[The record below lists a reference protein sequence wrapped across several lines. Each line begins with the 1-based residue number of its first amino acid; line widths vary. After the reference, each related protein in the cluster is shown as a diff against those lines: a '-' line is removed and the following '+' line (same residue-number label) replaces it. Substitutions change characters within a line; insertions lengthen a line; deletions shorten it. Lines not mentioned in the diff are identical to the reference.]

1 MSDLMLPTGACWTAE
16 SALTMFRVEALE
28 GNDAV
33 FLATHSPIRGFSVDG
48 GSAGDVQDADE
59 RALLRAVSDPAHHHA
74 FCVVEGEPGSGKSHL
89 IRWMYVN
96 WPQTGRDIPL
106 LLQRSDGSLEGALA
120 QLREKLPVEFRPLFD
135 GMGTKQKV
143 GEEGRARTF
152 HGNLRQSLR
161 PDHYELP
168 LPDNDWCER
177 WRPGDL
183 LRPDDVEEHWAA
195 TRRILRLVSGKEG
208 ERNSESAR
216 FDVFDV
222 CDLQDIVRRSDIRS
236 AQGQSLY
243 ARLVGESTII
253 EDARA
258 AGRTAEQVVRSAGAD
273 VEHHV
278 AFAAALNR
286 RRNDAIQNVIGV
298 TSDSLRKLFREV
310 RTVLRSRSN
319 RLVLLLEDITSWEG
333 LDDSLIDVLT
343 TNSDTRGESEGDQDL
358 CDLVSVIGLTPDYYD
373 VNFRTNYRDRITY
386 LVKLGE
392 GEHGLQDVAMM
403 RDPEDRLRFMARYL
417 AATRAGGD
425 ALGQWR
431 KAARHVHDAPPP
443 NPCLDCPLIEGCHST
458 FGEIDDIGLFPFT
471 RRAVSGFFD
480 ALDERDARRTWKTPR
495 GLIQAILRPTL
506 RQPDLIDAG
515 TYPGPNI
522 EVAAFDPA
530 TRSAPAMI
538 SRLLEV
544 RSDDPLERDRL
555 RRTITF
561 WGAGGDPRT
570 EQDAKGAIAFHGVP
584 KGVFA
589 AFRLPWLGE
598 GDEVLEA
605 APSSPASL
613 TAEVDEERKPDQGP
627 EVVPP
632 AIMEKDP
639 TNPVVTPRGDPPR
652 VKQDKPENAAP
663 RPRRLR
669 LDPIDV
675 QRFRSEGGK
684 LANPNEWN
692 DALYLIANMI
702 EHRVLGIDGWTW
714 SRLIQ
719 PSTLKI
725 EGTATPR
732 KDILILPAEA
742 WLLEGLEAY
751 AASEAESSAAK
762 EVVEYR
768 QSRLAR
774 TIRHLKTRLVGYIAG
789 TLGQTAEG
797 PQWLPATAVAQ
808 TLLVRAWL
816 RGDADPLAAPADQW
830 AAIFKPA
837 PLADTAPGART
848 AKWKELLNATMQSNS
863 DMRQML
869 IESLR
874 LPQGTSK
881 EFGLASGAV
890 AAAFVELCR
899 TMRFRDLPQRVLV
912 QSEARKQI
920 ETAAAVVIRSRDLL
934 PSILSDERRLLTE
947 RSERLMQMLRGR
959 SIRAHGERIDK
970 AIDDAGAV
978 LSGIASDK
986 VREWKLAYGPL
997 RSSLEGGGA
1006 STVQGTI
1013 AVFGTAESLEPL
1025 DTPQELLAALIKAPA
1040 ARIADLMTAYSTGES
1055 ALTKLAEHAEA
1066 VVARSGPS
1074 AGMESIRDQGNRLIR
1089 ETRRIRGALEGRS

>member
-1 MSDLMLPTGACWTAE
+1 MSDLIVPTGACWTAE

-33 FLATHSPIRGFSVDG
+33 FLATHSPIRGFSVEG
-48 GSAGDVQDADE
+48 GSAGDVEDADE
-59 RALLRAVSDPAHHHA
+59 RALLKAVSDSSHHHA

-89 IRWMYVN
+89 IRWLYVN
-96 WPQTGRDIPL
+96 WPQAGRDIPL

-120 QLREKLPVEFRPLFD
+120 QLREKLPAEFRPLFD
-135 GMGTKQKV
+135 GMGTKQRV

-161 PDHYELP
+161 PGHYEVP
-168 LPDNDWCER
+168 LLDNDWCER

-183 LRPDDVEEHWAA
+183 LRPDDVEEHWGA

-216 FDVFDV
+216 FDIFDV
-222 CDLQDIVRRSDIRS
+222 CELQDIVRRSDIRS
-236 AQGQSLY
+236 PEGQSLY
-243 ARLVGESTII
+243 ARLVGESTIVD
-253 EDARA
+253 EART
-258 AGRTAEQVVRSAGAD
+258 AGRTAEQVIRTEGAG

-310 RTVLRSRSN
+310 RTVLRSRSK

-343 TNSDTRGESEGDQDL
+343 TNSDTRGESAGDQDL

-425 ALGQWR
+425 ALDQWR
-431 KAARHVHDAPPP
+431 EAARHVHDVPPP
-443 NPCLDCPLIEGCHST
+443 NPCRECPLMDGCHAT
-458 FGEIDDIGLFPFT
+458 FGEIDDVGLFPFT

-480 ALDERDARRTWKTPR
+480 ALDERDARKTWKTPR

-515 TYPGPNI
+515 AYPGPNI
-522 EVAAFDPA
+522 EVAALDSS
-530 TRSAPAMI
+530 TRSAPAI
-538 SRLLEV
+538 IGRLLEV
-544 RSDDPLERDRL
+544 RSEDPIERERL
-555 RRTITF
+555 RRTLTF
-561 WGAGGDPRT
+561 WGAGGELRT
-570 EQDAKGAIAFHGVP
+570 EHDAENRQSFHGVP
-584 KGVFA
+584 MGVFA

-598 GDEVLEA
+598 SDGSSAVGPVPVPLAPEA
-605 APSSPASL
+605 GP
-613 TAEVDEERKPDQGP
+613 EHGVVGGP

-632 AIMEKDP
+632 VIVETEP
-639 TNPVVTPRGDPPR
+639 VIPVVTPKVDPAKPRPGKPETTPPR
-652 VKQDKPENAAP
+652 QKK
-663 RPRRLR
+663 LR
-669 LDPIDV
+669 LDPVDV

-692 DALYLIANMI
+692 DGLYLISNVI
-702 EHRVLGIDGWTW
+702 DSRILGIDGWTW
-714 SRLIQ
+714 ARLIQ

-732 KDILILPAEA
+732 KDILILPAEV

-751 AASEAESSAAK
+751 AASEAEPNAAP

-768 QSRLAR
+768 QSRHAR
-774 TIRHLKTRLVGYIAG
+774 MVRHLKTRLVAYIEG
-789 TLGQTAEG
+789 ILGQTVEG
-797 PQWLPATAVAQ
+797 SRWSPATAVAQ

-816 RGDADPLAAPADQW
+816 RGDADPLASPAEQW
-830 AAIFKPA
+830 TSVFRPA
-837 PLADTAPGART
+837 TLAETSPTART
-848 AKWKELLNATMQSNS
+848 AKWKELLNTTMQSHS
-863 DMRQML
+863 DMRSML
-869 IESLR
+869 IESLK
-874 LPQGTSK
+874 LPQGASK
-881 EFGLASGAV
+881 EFGLASGSP
-890 AAAFVELCR
+890 AAAFVELCTR
-899 TMRFRDLPQRVLV
+899 MRFRDMPQRVIV
-912 QSEARKQI
+912 QSEARKLI
-920 ETAAAVVIRSRDLL
+920 ETAASSVTKSRDLL
-934 PSILSDERRLLTE
+934 PSVLSDERRLLTE
-947 RSERLMQMLRGR
+947 RSERLMHLLRGG

-970 AIDDAGAV
+970 AVDDASEV
-978 LSGIASDK
+978 LSGTASDK
-986 VREWKLAYGPL
+986 VREWKQAYGPM
-997 RSSLEGGGA
+997 RPSLEGGGA
-1006 STVQGTI
+1006 ATVQATI
-1013 AVFGTAESLEPL
+1013 AVFGVAGSAEPL
-1025 DTPQELLAALIKAPA
+1025 DSPQELLGMLIKAPA
-1040 ARIADLMTAYSTGES
+1040 AKINDVLAAYAIGES
-1055 ALTKLAEHAEA
+1055 ALTKLVEHAEA

-1074 AGMESIRDQGNRLIR
+1074 TGMDSIQEQGKLLTA
-1089 ETRRIRGALEGRS
+1089 ETRRIRAALEGGL